1 MKPRP
6 PAAVALP
13 LAAAAGAGLLMPLQA
28 LITSASAAHL
38 GGVLPAGLLSM
49 ATALA
54 IMAIASVSIP
64 AARAG
69 WGRVGSVWRNRTV
82 PRWFLLSGLVGSLYI
97 IAQTVSVS
105 TIGLALFAVAVVA
118 ARTLSSILIDV
129 IGFSPAGRRPITRQ
143 RILGAVLLA
152 AGASIAA
159 LGAGGR
165 TGGAEGSG
173 WPVLALAVVSGG
185 LLSFQQSMNGRSGQ
199 AYGSTATVTTINYI
213 AGSTGLL
220 LACLAWA
227 AAAGPQS
234 VLPDAAPLWWYY
246 IGGPLGIMM
255 VVTGV
260 TLVPRLGSLLVG
272 IGMVTGQLLG
282 SLLLDVALHPEDVT
296 AAEVLGTLA
305 TLLAV
310 FVASWQ
316 RGGRPHPRK
325 A

>member
-13 LAAAAGAGLLMPLQA
+13 LAAAAGSGLLMPLQA

-49 ATALA
+49 STALV
-54 IMAIASVSIP
+54 IMAVASVSIP

-69 WGRVGSVWRNRTV
+69 WGRVRSVWRERRV
-82 PRWFLLSGLVGSLYI
+82 PRWFLVSGLVGSLYI

-129 IGFSPAGRRPITRQ
+129 IGFSPAGKRPITRQ
-143 RILGAVLLA
+143 RLLGAALLA
-152 AGASIAA
+152 MGASIAA
-159 LGAGGR
+159 FGTGGR
-165 TGGAEGSG
+165 AGEANGSA
-173 WPVLALAVVSGG
+173 WLVLIFATVAGG

-213 AGSTGLL
+213 AGATGLL
-220 LACLAWA
+220 VACLVWA
-227 AAAGPQS
+227 AVAGPQS
-234 VLPDAAPLWWYY
+234 VLPEAAPLWWYY

-282 SLLLDVALHPEDVT
+282 SLLLDVALHPADIT
-296 AAEVLGTLA
+296 LAEVLGTLV

-310 FVASWQ
+310 VVASWQ

>member
-1 MKPRP
+1 M
-6 PAAVALP
+6 L
-13 LAAAAGAGLLMPLQA
+13 
-28 LITSASAAHL
+28 
-38 GGVLPAGLLSM
+38 
-49 ATALA
+49 LA
-54 IMAIASVSIP
+54 I
-64 AARAG
+64 
-69 WGRVGSVWRNRTV
+69 
-82 PRWFLLSGLVGSLYI
+82 
-97 IAQTVSVS
+97 
-105 TIGLALFAVAVVA
+105 
-118 ARTLSSILIDV
+118 
-129 IGFSPAGRRPITRQ
+129 
-143 RILGAVLLA
+143 
-152 AGASIAA
+152 GASIAA
-159 LGAGGR
+159 LGTGGR
-165 TGGAEGSG
+165 AGETDGSASL
-173 WPVLALAVVSGG
+173 VLALAAVSGG

-220 LACLAWA
+220 LACLVWA
-227 AAAGPQS
+227 AVAGPHS

-260 TLVPRLGSLLVG
+260 TLVPKLGSLLVG

-282 SLLLDVALHPEDVT
+282 SLLLDVALHPEDIT
-296 AAEVLGTLA
+296 PAEVFGTIV